1 MRRTFTEENLAKL
14 IPPQPSSY
22 ETFSASAVFTDG
34 IIVIPADFSDLACVT
49 HLGVEYARKSGV
61 PLHLHIIEPMQ
72 REGETLTFP
81 LILFV
86 QGSAWFKQNTG
97 LSLIQ
102 LGRFARRGFVVAI
115 VEYRPSTLAPFP
127 AQIKDTKTA
136 IRFMIKHAA
145 AYHVDP
151 ERILLWGDSS
161 GGHTVVMAG
170 VTLDNPTLDDESPT
184 NDPISLKAVIDY
196 YGPSDVSKMCQE
208 PSTMDHVAPD
218 SPEGML
224 IGGMNVLENPERV
237 RPTVPMTYISPERA
251 IPPILILHG
260 DKDRLVPFGQSVM
273 LFEALKKAGQVTEC
287 YQVKGADHGGAPFW
301 TEAVLDIVEAFVRK
315 YV

>member
-1 MRRTFTEENLAKL
+1 MSPKL

-22 ETFSASAVFTDG
+22 EAFPASTVFADG
-34 IIVIPADFSDLACVT
+34 IAVIPADFSERACIT
-49 HLGVEYARKSGV
+49 HLGVEYARKSGLA
-61 PLHLHIIEPMQ
+61 LHLHIIEPMQ
-72 REGETLTFP
+72 REGENLTFP

-115 VEYRPSTLAPFP
+115 IEYRPSTLAPFP
-127 AQIKDTKTA
+127 AQVKDTKTA
-136 IRFMIKHAA
+136 LRFMKQHAA
-145 AYHVDP
+145 TYHADP
-151 ERILLWGDSS
+151 EKIILWGDSS

-170 VTLDNPTLDDESPT
+170 VTLDNPDLDDESPT
-184 NDPISLKAVIDY
+184 NEPISVRAVIDY
-196 YGPSDVSKMCQE
+196 YGPSDVSKMCEE
-208 PSTMDHVAPD
+208 PSTMDHIAAQ

-224 IGGMNVLENPERV
+224 IGGVNVLENPDKV

-251 IPPILILHG
+251 IPPMLIIHG

-273 LFEALKKAGQVTEC
+273 LFEALKQAGQEAEC
-287 YQVKGADHGGAPFW
+287 YQLKGADHGGPPFW
-301 TEAVLDIVEAFVRK
+301 TDAVLDLVEAFIKK
-315 YV
+315 YG